1 MSILKVDKHI
11 EINNPNFNDPR
22 TIGIYLKV
30 KGFKLHVVDMYSP
43 TESVGTNKQKRQFY
57 TNPKKTIAK
66 AQKHRKLVTEC
77 GLNGTINIVQDA
89 SVTSMAKSCWMVHTV
104 TTAMQDWNRFEW
116 HTK

>member
-1 MSILKVDKHI
+1 MIP
-11 EINNPNFNDPR
+11 E
-22 TIGIYLKV
+22 
-30 KGFKLHVVDMYSP
+30 GFKLHVVNMYSP